1 MPRAWAAG
9 SGAGWDG
16 GGLLR
21 VGAQVGWVRGG
32 ESTYR
37 PHRCCQPTPQQAS
50 ESPAAAPRPRGPAS
64 GLRPARVRGT
74 SPARA
79 DGPVRM
85 ALPGRCKATRKVL
98 YPLKLAVH
106 KSSDTGKQAWLA
118 ACTEQGV
125 PSSALQPPLPA
136 ALAGRCRP
144 PAPTA
149 QAASPPSRRQRWE
162 PLAPARSCS
171 AKLFMMKRKQS
182 GRSHVLRLLDRL
194 FSLNGGKPLG
204 GLEARGRGSERCWD
218 PSKQVPGDASLPP
231 AQLRSCPR
239 PLPRPQA
246 KTAAT
251 LPTREQNP

>member
-79 DGPVRM
+79 DGPVRV

-125 PSSALQPPLPA
+125 CPQLSAPASLARCPCRPLPA
-136 ALAGRCRP
+136 PGPHGTGCVSPQPAAALGTLGPCEVLQCQAFHDEKEAVRPFPCLAFIGPIVFTEWRKAFGRP
-144 PAPTA
+144 GSAWK
-149 QAASPPSRRQRWE
+149 RQ
-162 PLAPARSCS
+162 
-171 AKLFMMKRKQS
+171 
-182 GRSHVLRLLDRL
+182 
-194 FSLNGGKPLG
+194 
-204 GLEARGRGSERCWD
+204 
-218 PSKQVPGDASLPP
+218 
-231 AQLRSCPR
+231 
-239 PLPRPQA
+239 
-246 KTAAT
+246 
-251 LPTREQNP
+251 